1 MGHGCEQL
9 NVFAFHKPDPQDG
22 PEFFAAL
29 SVVGRFWKFSK
40 NLSGAVAG
48 VTLCFKKMEKPAPT
62 DPELLNEWLGQHREA
77 AFHALVARYA
87 GLVYATAKRS
97 CGGDDSLAAEASQLT
112 FITLAQ
118 KAKSLTTCASLG
130 GWLHATAAMQAR
142 NLLRKSQRESR
153 KRHLLQAAMETESH
167 RHHADSWQEMQPVLE
182 GALAALSAKDRE
194 ALILRFYRSLTVRE
208 IATTLGIAT
217 DAAQKRIDRATD
229 RLRSKLACRGFQT
242 SSSLSAAMLAG
253 YAAEA
258 TAAPLST
265 SLLASKA
272 ITATAI
278 STSTPLLITLAAL
291 MKSSS
296 LIPPVLILIAATSWI
311 VYQRQSISE
320 VRSANATMEQTLVRV
335 ANQPRTVSVATDLGR
350 EKPTK
355 AVQKV
360 DSKSLQKADSIG
372 GKQLIAKVAEML
384 GNRYDQKDPAWD
396 FLKQQISSL
405 SKEDLVAALDE
416 VAAQNFHF
424 LSRYFTNR
432 DLLSALRE
440 IDPGLSL
447 NRCGDLIIN
456 GDENLA
462 DNLTHTLKE
471 WGKKDPQQAGAWLDQ
486 QIATGKYD
494 SKRLDS
500 KDCLRDML
508 EANLI
513 DALLIK
519 NNASAKVRLKSLS
532 TEDRDAVALKLS
544 AIYGHKAELVSLDSF
559 SKQYGKQS
567 SQLARDC
574 YEILKGKNS
583 EK

>member
-1 MGHGCEQL
+1 
-9 NVFAFHKPDPQDG
+9 VFA
-22 PEFFAAL
+22 E
-29 SVVGRFWKFSK
+29 RFWKFSK

-62 DPELLNEWLGQHREA
+62 DPELLNEWLRQHREA

-97 CGGDDSLAAEASQLT
+97 CSGDDSLAAEASQLT

-167 RHHADSWQEMQPVLE
+167 RPHADSWQEMQPVLE

-208 IATTLGIAT
+208 IAATLGIAT

-229 RLRSKLACRGFQT
+229 RLRGKLACRGFQT
-242 SSSLSAAMLAG
+242 SSSLSAALLAG

-258 TAAPLST
+258 TAAPLSI

-272 ITATAI
+272 ITTAAI

-296 LIPPVLILIAATSWI
+296 LIPPALILIAATSWI
-311 VYQRQSISE
+311 AYQRHSLSV
-320 VRSANATMEQTLVRV
+320 VRSVNVTMEQSLVQV

-350 EKPTK
+350 EKPTRS
-355 AVQKV
+355 VQKV
-360 DSKSLQKADSIG
+360 DSKSVEQVGFIG
-372 GKQLIAKVAEML
+372 GKQLVMQVAEML
-384 GNRYDQKDPAWD
+384 NNRYAEEDSAWE
-396 FLKQQISSL
+396 FFQRQVSL
-405 SKEDLVAALDE
+405 LTKEDLVAALDE
-416 VAAQNFHF
+416 VAAQNFYIT
-424 LSRYFTNR
+424 SRDTIYQ
-432 DLLSALRE
+432 DLLCALGE
-440 IDPGLSL
+440 IDPELSL
-447 NRCGDLIIN
+447 NRCSDLWMK
-456 GDENLA
+456 GETYLAECLTGNLR
-462 DNLTHTLKE
+462 E
-471 WGKKDPQQAGAWLDQ
+471 WGMKDPQRAGAWLDQ

-494 SKRLDS
+494 SKRLDG
-500 KDCLRDML
+500 KDSLRDTL
-508 EANLI
+508 EKSII
-513 DALLIK
+513 DALLKK
-519 NNASAKVRLKSLS
+519 NNAAAKDRLKSLS
-532 TEDRDAVALKLS
+532 KESRAAVTLELSDSYWTETTERGSLEYFLNA
-544 AIYGHKAELVSLDSF
+544 YGEQSGNLV
-559 SKQYGKQS
+559 
-567 SQLARDC
+567 RDC
-574 YEILKGKNS
+574 YEIMKGTDRGK
-583 EK
+583 